1 MVYFRRGNR
10 FPKMRNYLMKK
21 SKILLALATSSLLL
35 AACGSTPSQS
45 SSSNSSFVDNFST
58 SSENEPNSS
67 ESESSSSH
75 PSSESPSSSASSSSA
90 SSSHSSNSS
99 TSDIDIPDPEPV
111 GNVLFEGIGTTH
123 WPVGHYF
130 HALDGVTAKS
140 QNGVDLTDCIQV
152 KGFVDYGKKG
162 EYVLTYS
169 VNENQSSGSVT
180 RTIIVDDSPF
190 VYPQRIEREGED
202 RIVTLGQ
209 GSYRTGNVPSA
220 NGDNENLFKRAPN
233 PVNLDAHLYNK
244 GAVPSNQFF
253 TGMMYGNNGGS
264 TVLCMNPLDVS
275 FGNGFQISCR
285 GTGFTQYFDAPNTTG
300 AKQTTMENFRPT
312 FTDLTLAPVGLKG
325 APKVFVSDYSES
337 SVELS
342 LRTVENGEDEMV
354 FKGSEASP
362 YAFFESKTS
371 NLQINLRTAGC
382 TAPYEFYTVSGEKIT
397 GSSYKGEAL
406 VVRYP
411 NVHYGYA
418 TTFPSSTVGAA
429 QYQDL
434 WYLVN
439 VPKNS
444 TFAFSQGSQL
454 NAAFMA
460 QVDLTLGEGNL
471 VSIASINNMEEAP
484 FYHQHGYSVPL
495 SLHSEYQIAGKTVT
509 TKFRSNRQN
518 FTESKEAGLFS
529 LFPHQWKKSEA
540 VPSKYTKKTFRG
552 TSKILPAHTFET
564 KNDFYGVLPSFVL
577 PDGIDK
583 NALKG
588 WMNTLLDDT
597 KLSNNVSLDWK
608 DSSKD
613 FANAPGPYWNAK
625 ALYPLSQALI
635 AADQIGEAALRD
647 SLKGRLKTL
656 LVDWFTYSGKDDV
669 RYFFFDEK
677 FGSLLYSTNNF
688 SNNTRI
694 SDHHFTSGYLV
705 FASAVLAMYDSVFLS
720 QYGSMAK
727 LVLQDYM
734 NDGSNE
740 KMPVL
745 RGFDSYA
752 GHSWADGIGDFGD
765 GNDQESCGEAL
776 NSWTAG
782 YLLAKALGD
791 TSLSNAAAYGFA
803 TEMTSI
809 KQYWFNYDE
818 DNWIDSLANYT
829 HVIGILWGG
838 KNSCATWFGSNPEFI
853 YGIHWLPT
861 GEYLSHYVIGEKE
874 KAVFQ
879 KIYSEMERKCGG
891 APRTWFSNM
900 WAVEALVNPSAAMNQ
915 FDSVKI
921 QNDDYKNELIGS
933 YWMVHGLNT
942 YGNKDVDAYFDPST
956 YCSATVYNN
965 NGVRRAMVWNPSSSK
980 ETLTCHVNGQT
991 KTIQA
996 EAHSFTS
1003 CSL

>member
-1 MVYFRRGNR
+1 
-10 FPKMRNYLMKK
+10 MRHYLMKK

-45 SSSNSSFVDNFST
+45 SSSNSSFAGN
-58 SSENEPNSS
+58 SSASPKEEPSSS
-67 ESESSSSH
+67 ESESSNSH
-75 PSSESPSSSASSSSA
+75 LSSSENSSSSVSSSSA
-90 SSSHSSNSS
+90 SSSNSSSSS
-99 TSDIDIPDPEPV
+99 TSDTDIPDPEPV
-111 GNVLFEGIGTTH
+111 GNVPFEGIGTTH
-123 WPVGHYF
+123 WSVGHYF

-152 KGFVDYGKKG
+152 KGFVNYGKKG

-169 VNENQSSGSVT
+169 VHEGQSTGSIT
-180 RTIIVDDSPF
+180 RTVIVDDTPF
-190 VYPQRIEREGED
+190 VYPERIQREGED
-202 RIVTLGQ
+202 RVVTLGQ
-209 GSYRTGNVPSA
+209 GSYRAGNVPSVT
-220 NGDNENLFKRAPN
+220 GDNENLFKRAPD
-233 PVNLDAHLYNK
+233 PVNLDARLYNK

-253 TGMMYGNNGGS
+253 TGMMYGNNGGA
-264 TVLCMNPLDVS
+264 TALCMNPLDVS
-275 FGNGFQISCR
+275 FEGGFQISCR
-285 GTGFTQYFDAPNTTG
+285 GTGFTQYFDAPDTTG

-312 FTDLTLAPVGLKG
+312 FTDLTLSPVGLKG
-325 APKVFVSDYSES
+325 TPKVFVSDYSES

-354 FKGSEASP
+354 FKGSESSP
-362 YAFFESKTS
+362 YAFFETKTGKAQ
-371 NLQINLRTAGC
+371 LNLRTAGC

-397 GSSYKGEAL
+397 GTSYTGEAL

-411 NVHYGYA
+411 NVHYGYS
-418 TTFPSSTVGAA
+418 TTFPSAAVGAA

-439 VPKNS
+439 VPENT

-460 QVDLTLGEGNL
+460 QVDISIQKGNMIS
-471 VSIASINNMEEAP
+471 VASLNNVEEAP
-484 FYHQHGYSVPL
+484 FYHEHGYSVPL
-495 SLHSEYQIAGKTVT
+495 SLRSHYQMNGKTVT
-509 TKFRSNRQN
+509 TQFQSSRQN
-518 FTESKEAGLFS
+518 FADSDEEGLFS
-529 LFPHQWKKSEA
+529 LFPHQWKKSKA
-540 VPSKYTKKTFRG
+540 TPSHYAKKTFRG
-552 TSKILPAHTFET
+552 TSKMLVGNHFET
-564 KNDFYGVLPSFVL
+564 TNDFYGVLPSFAL

-583 NALKG
+583 DALKG
-588 WMNTLLDDT
+588 WMNTLLEDT
-597 KLSNNVSLDWK
+597 KLSNNITLDWK

-635 AADQIGEAALRD
+635 AADQIGEAGLRD
-647 SLKGRLKTL
+647 SIKDRLKTL
-656 LVDWFTYSGKDDV
+656 LMDWFTYSGKGDI

-677 FGSLLYSTNNF
+677 FGALLYSTNNF

-705 FASAVLAMYDSVFLS
+705 FASAVLAMYDSSFLS

-745 RGFDSYA
+745 RGFDTYA

-861 GEYLSHYVIGEKE
+861 GEYLSNYVIGETE
-874 KAVFQ
+874 KKVFQ

-900 WAVEALVNPSAAMNQ
+900 WAVEALVNPSAAMSQ
-915 FDSVKI
+915 FDSNKI

-933 YWMVHGLNT
+933 YWMAHGLNT

-956 YCSATVYNN
+956 YCSATVYNR
-965 NGVRRAMVWNPSSSK
+965 NGARHAMVWNPSSSK

-1003 CSL
+1003 WSL

>member
-1 MVYFRRGNR
+1 
-10 FPKMRNYLMKK
+10 
-21 SKILLALATSSLLL
+21 
-35 AACGSTPSQS
+35 
-45 SSSNSSFVDNFST
+45 
-58 SSENEPNSS
+58 
-67 ESESSSSH
+67 
-75 PSSESPSSSASSSSA
+75 
-90 SSSHSSNSS
+90 
-99 TSDIDIPDPEPV
+99 
-111 GNVLFEGIGTTH
+111 
-123 WPVGHYF
+123 
-130 HALDGVTAKS
+130 
-140 QNGVDLTDCIQV
+140 
-152 KGFVDYGKKG
+152 
-162 EYVLTYS
+162 
-169 VNENQSSGSVT
+169 
-180 RTIIVDDSPF
+180 
-190 VYPQRIEREGED
+190 
-202 RIVTLGQ
+202 
-209 GSYRTGNVPSA
+209 
-220 NGDNENLFKRAPN
+220 
-233 PVNLDAHLYNK
+233 
-244 GAVPSNQFF
+244 
-253 TGMMYGNNGGS
+253 
-264 TVLCMNPLDVS
+264 
-275 FGNGFQISCR
+275 
-285 GTGFTQYFDAPNTTG
+285 
-300 AKQTTMENFRPT
+300 
-312 FTDLTLAPVGLKG
+312 
-325 APKVFVSDYSES
+325 
-337 SVELS
+337 
-342 LRTVENGEDEMV
+342 
-354 FKGSEASP
+354 
-362 YAFFESKTS
+362 
-371 NLQINLRTAGC
+371 
-382 TAPYEFYTVSGEKIT
+382 
-397 GSSYKGEAL
+397 
-406 VVRYP
+406 
-411 NVHYGYA
+411 
-418 TTFPSSTVGAA
+418 
-429 QYQDL
+429 
-434 WYLVN
+434 
-439 VPKNS
+439 
-444 TFAFSQGSQL
+444 
-454 NAAFMA
+454 
-460 QVDLTLGEGNL
+460 
-471 VSIASINNMEEAP
+471 
-484 FYHQHGYSVPL
+484 
-495 SLHSEYQIAGKTVT
+495 
-509 TKFRSNRQN
+509 
-518 FTESKEAGLFS
+518 
-529 LFPHQWKKSEA
+529 
-540 VPSKYTKKTFRG
+540 
-552 TSKILPAHTFET
+552 
-564 KNDFYGVLPSFVL
+564 
-577 PDGIDK
+577 
-583 NALKG
+583 
-588 WMNTLLDDT
+588 MNTLLDDT

-861 GEYLSHYVIGEKE
+861 GEYLSHYVIGKKE
-874 KAVFQ
+874 KAIFQ

-900 WAVEALVNPSAAMNQ
+900 WAVEALVNPSAAMSQ

-991 KTIQA
+991 KTIQV